1 EEGGEVEEDDPLC
14 EIQSDKSVVEIPSP
28 VDGEVSKI
36 HVEEGSVA
44 VVGDLLVTIEAE
56 GYEDVEPESS
66 SETEEESE
74 EQEKTPDKT
83 TTEQTEKTE
92 ETKEYQEIKV
102 TGERVIAMPSVRKYA
117 REQDVNIQEVSGSG
131 KNNRILRTDIDSFL
145 SGEQDTTTEESSEE
159 VKSTESL
166 EGAYPETRE
175 EMSPIRKIISNSMV
189 NSKTKAPHVTLMDE
203 VDVSDLVDHRNKF
216 KEVAAEQDIKLTFL
230 PYV

>member
-1 EEGGEVEEDDPLC
+1 MAFEFKLPDLGEGIHEGELIKWFIEEVEEDDPLC

-56 GYEDVEPESS
+56 GYEDVEPEASP
-66 SETEEESE
+66 ETEEESE

-83 TTEQTEKTE
+83 TEETE
-92 ETKEYQEIKV
+92 EDKETKV

-131 KNNRILRTDIDSFL
+131 K
-145 SGEQDTTTEESSEE
+145 
-159 VKSTESL
+159 K
-166 EGAYPETRE
+166 
-175 EMSPIRKIISNSMV
+175 
-189 NSKTKAPHVTLMDE
+189 
-203 VDVSDLVDHRNKF
+203 
-216 KEVAAEQDIKLTFL
+216 
-230 PYV
+230 